1 MGICIE
7 NVKYIAYS
15 TFLNIF
21 ELETSYMIKSIRN
34 IISIIGLFF
43 IPHLL
48 IAQDQKN
55 KNQKAPTLCQENY
68 FTEKEGALFLESHTL
83 HNLSDWEIRSTN
95 ILDQIKLG
103 MNLNNV
109 PKKSSSGATIHSIQE
124 MDGYTV
130 ENVFFESIPG
140 FYVTGNLYRPK
151 KQSTSYA
158 GILCPHGHDNNKEGR
173 FREQTQIRCATL
185 ARMGAIVFA
194 WDMVGYG
201 DSKQCSHEVNG
212 VQRLQTINSI
222 RALDFLLTQPGIDK
236 NRIGI
241 TGESGGGTQSFL
253 LSAIDKRIN
262 VSVPV
267 VMISA
272 HFFGGCNCESGMPI
286 HKNGDF
292 QTNNVEI
299 AALTAP
305 RPMLMISD
313 GDDWTKNTPNIEFP
327 FMKNIYSLYQAE
339 NNIENIHLPNDK
351 HDYGK
356 SKRMAMYPFMT
367 KYLGL
372 DLTNVTDEHRA
383 INETPSLVLTKNSLS
398 AFNDNFP
405 LPQNAILGD
414 EKIADLIRKF

>member
-1 MGICIE
+1 MINSI
-7 NVKYIAYS
+7 
-15 TFLNIF
+15 
-21 ELETSYMIKSIRN
+21 IKSALLVTL
-34 IISIIGLFF
+34 LFA
-43 IPHLL
+43 PHLL
-48 IAQDQKN
+48 KAQDQKN
-55 KNQKAPTLCQENY
+55 KKQTEPTLCQENY
-68 FTEKEGALFLESHTL
+68 FTEKEGALFLESHKVD
-83 HNLSDWEIRSTN
+83 NLSDWNIRSTK
-95 ILDQIKLG
+95 IIEQVKTG
-103 MNLNNV
+103 MNLNRV
-109 PKKSSSGATIHSIQE
+109 PKKSSSRATIHSKQE

-151 KQSTSYA
+151 KQATSYA

-201 DSKQCSHEVNG
+201 DSKQCSHDVKG

-222 RALDFLLTQPGIDK
+222 HALDFLLTLPGIDK

-253 LSAIDKRIN
+253 LSALDHRIK

-286 HKNGDF
+286 HKNGNF

-299 AALTAP
+299 AALSAP

-313 GDDWTKNTPNIEFP
+313 GDDWTKNTPKIEFP

-339 NNIENIHLPNDK
+339 NNIESIHLPNDK

-383 INETPSLVLTKNSLS
+383 INETPSLVLTKNNLG
-398 AFNDNFP
+398 AFKDNFP

>member
-1 MGICIE
+1 MINSI
-7 NVKYIAYS
+7 
-15 TFLNIF
+15 
-21 ELETSYMIKSIRN
+21 IKSALLVTL
-34 IISIIGLFF
+34 LFA
-43 IPHLL
+43 PHLL
-48 IAQDQKN
+48 KAQDQKN
-55 KNQKAPTLCQENY
+55 KKQTEPTLCQENY
-68 FTEKEGALFLESHTL
+68 FTEKEGALFLESHKVD
-83 HNLSDWEIRSTN
+83 NLSDWNIRSTK
-95 ILDQIKLG
+95 IIEQVKTG
-103 MNLNNV
+103 MNLNRV
-109 PKKSSSGATIHSIQE
+109 PKKSSSRATIHSKQE

-151 KQSTSYA
+151 KQATSYA

-201 DSKQCSHEVNG
+201 DSKQCSHDVKG

-222 RALDFLLTQPGIDK
+222 HALDFLLTLPGIDK

-253 LSAIDKRIN
+253 LSALDHRIK

-286 HKNGDF
+286 HKNGNF

-356 SKRMAMYPFMT
+356 SKRMAMYPFMA
-367 KYLGL
+367 KYLNL
-372 DLTNVTDEHRA
+372 DLKNVTDEHGA
-383 INETPSLVLTKNSLS
+383 INETPSLVLTKNNLG
-398 AFNDNFP
+398 AFKDNFP

>member
-1 MGICIE
+1 M
-7 NVKYIAYS
+7 
-15 TFLNIF
+15 NIF

-68 FTEKEGALFLESHTL
+68 FTEKEGALFLKSHTL

>member
-1 MGICIE
+1 
-7 NVKYIAYS
+7 
-15 TFLNIF
+15 
-21 ELETSYMIKSIRN
+21 MIKSIRN
-34 IISIIGLFF
+34 IISIVALFF

-48 IAQDQKN
+48 MAQNQKN

-83 HNLSDWEIRSTN
+83 HNLSDWKIRSTK
-95 ILDQIKLG
+95 ILAQLKNG
-103 MNLNNV
+103 MNLNSV
-109 PKKSSSGATIHSIQE
+109 PKKTSSGTTIHSIQE

-130 ENVFFESIPG
+130 ENVFFESVPG
-140 FYVTGNLYRPK
+140 IYVTGNLYRPK

-222 RALDFLLTQPGIDK
+222 RALDFLLTQSGIDE

-253 LSAIDKRIN
+253 LSALDNRIK

-272 HFFGGCNCESGMPI
+272 HFFGGCKCESGMPI
-286 HKNGDF
+286 HKNGNF

-313 GDDWTKNTPNIEFP
+313 GDDWTRNTPNTEFP

-356 SKRMAMYPFMT
+356 SKRLAMYPFMA
-367 KYLGL
+367 KYLNL
-372 DLTNVTDEHRA
+372 DLKNIIDEHGA
-383 INETPSLVLTKNSLS
+383 INETPSSVLSQNSLS
-398 AFNDNFP
+398 AFNDKFHIP
-405 LPQNAILGD
+405 KNAIFGD
-414 EKIADLIRKF
+414 DQIAALIMKK

>member
-1 MGICIE
+1 
-7 NVKYIAYS
+7 
-15 TFLNIF
+15 
-21 ELETSYMIKSIRN
+21 MIKSILKCALLVT
-34 IISIIGLFF
+34 LFLA
-43 IPHLL
+43 PHLL
-48 IAQDQKN
+48 IAQAQKT
-55 KNQKAPTLCQENY
+55 KKQTTPTLCQENY
-68 FTEKEGALFLESHTL
+68 FTEKEGAAFLSAHTPT
-83 HNLSDWEIRSTN
+83 NLSQWKERSLK
-95 ILDQIKLG
+95 ILNQVKLG
-103 MNLNNV
+103 MNLNVLLNKIPINAV
-109 PKKSSSGATIHSIQE
+109 IHSKQE

-151 KQSTSYA
+151 KQATSYA

-201 DSKQCSHEVNG
+201 DSKQCSHDVKG

-222 RALDFLLTQPGIDK
+222 RALDFLLTLPGIDK

-253 LSAIDKRIN
+253 LSALDHRIK

-286 HKNGDF
+286 HKNGNF

-339 NNIENIHLPNDK
+339 NKIENNHLQNDK

-356 SKRMAMYPFMT
+356 NKRMAMYPFMA
-367 KYLGL
+367 KYLSL
-372 DLTNVTDEHRA
+372 DLTNVTDQHGS
-383 INETPSLVLTKNSLS
+383 INETPSLVLTKNSLG

-414 EKIADLIRKF
+414 EKISDLIRKF

>member
-1 MGICIE
+1 MINSI
-7 NVKYIAYS
+7 
-15 TFLNIF
+15 
-21 ELETSYMIKSIRN
+21 IKSALLVTL
-34 IISIIGLFF
+34 LFA
-43 IPHLL
+43 PHLL
-48 IAQDQKN
+48 KAQDQKN
-55 KNQKAPTLCQENY
+55 KKQTEPTLCQENY
-68 FTEKEGALFLESHTL
+68 FTEKEGALFLESHKVD
-83 HNLSDWEIRSTN
+83 NLSDWNIRSTK
-95 ILDQIKLG
+95 IIEQVKTG
-103 MNLNNV
+103 MNLNRV
-109 PKKSSSGATIHSIQE
+109 PKKSSSRATIHSKQE

-151 KQSTSYA
+151 KQATSYA

-201 DSKQCSHEVNG
+201 DSKQCSHDVKG

-222 RALDFLLTQPGIDK
+222 HALDFLLTLPGIDK
-236 NRIGI
+236 SRIGI

-253 LSAIDKRIN
+253 LSALDHRIK

-286 HKNGDF
+286 HKNGNF

-356 SKRMAMYPFMT
+356 SKRMAMYPFMA
-367 KYLGL
+367 KYLNL
-372 DLTNVTDEHRA
+372 DLKNVTDEHGA
-383 INETPSLVLTKNSLS
+383 INETPSLVLTKNNLG
-398 AFNDNFP
+398 AFKDNFP

>member
-43 IPHLL
+43 IPNLL

-68 FTEKEGALFLESHTL
+68 FTEKEGALFLKSHTL

>member
-1 MGICIE
+1 MINSI
-7 NVKYIAYS
+7 
-15 TFLNIF
+15 
-21 ELETSYMIKSIRN
+21 IKSALLVTL
-34 IISIIGLFF
+34 LFA
-43 IPHLL
+43 PHLL
-48 IAQDQKN
+48 KAQDQKN
-55 KNQKAPTLCQENY
+55 KKQTEPTLCQENY
-68 FTEKEGALFLESHTL
+68 FTEKEGALFLESHKVD
-83 HNLSDWEIRSTN
+83 NLSDWNIRSTK
-95 ILDQIKLG
+95 IIEQVKTG
-103 MNLNNV
+103 MNLNRV
-109 PKKSSSGATIHSIQE
+109 PKKSSSRATIHSKQE

-151 KQSTSYA
+151 KQATSYA

-201 DSKQCSHEVNG
+201 DSKQCSHDVKG

-222 RALDFLLTQPGIDK
+222 HALDFLLTLPGIDK

-253 LSAIDKRIN
+253 LSALDHRIK

-286 HKNGDF
+286 HKNGNF

-299 AALTAP
+299 AALSAP

-313 GDDWTKNTPNIEFP
+313 GDDWTKNTPKIEFP

-356 SKRMAMYPFMT
+356 SKRMAMYPFMA
-367 KYLGL
+367 KYLNL
-372 DLTNVTDEHRA
+372 DLKNVTDEHGA
-383 INETPSLVLTKNSLS
+383 INETPSLVLTKNNLG
-398 AFNDNFP
+398 AFKDNFP

>member
-1 MGICIE
+1 MINSI
-7 NVKYIAYS
+7 
-15 TFLNIF
+15 
-21 ELETSYMIKSIRN
+21 IKSALLVTL
-34 IISIIGLFF
+34 LFA
-43 IPHLL
+43 PHLL
-48 IAQDQKN
+48 KAQDQKN
-55 KNQKAPTLCQENY
+55 KKQTEPTLCQENY
-68 FTEKEGALFLESHTL
+68 FTEKEGALFLESHKVD
-83 HNLSDWEIRSTN
+83 NLSDWNIRSTK
-95 ILDQIKLG
+95 IIEQVKTG
-103 MNLNNV
+103 MNLNRV
-109 PKKSSSGATIHSIQE
+109 PKKSSSRATIHSKQE

-151 KQSTSYA
+151 KQATSYA

-201 DSKQCSHEVNG
+201 DSKQCSHDVKG

-222 RALDFLLTQPGIDK
+222 HALDFLLTLPGIDK

-253 LSAIDKRIN
+253 LSALDHRIK

-286 HKNGDF
+286 HKNGNF

-299 AALTAP
+299 AALSAP

-356 SKRMAMYPFMT
+356 SKRMAMYPFMA
-367 KYLGL
+367 KYLNL
-372 DLTNVTDEHRA
+372 DLKNVTDEHGA
-383 INETPSLVLTKNSLS
+383 INETPSLVLTKNNLG
-398 AFNDNFP
+398 AFKDNFP